1 MTSYIYL
8 GVAKN
13 DSATFVDI
21 DAADSGREPTTHARG
36 LLNEHR
42 SCERVEI
49 WRDDERVAVVAR
61 PVEDR
66 AP

>member
-1 MTSYIYL
+1 MGSYVYL
-8 GVAKN
+8 GVARN
-13 DSATFVDI
+13 DSTTFVDI
-21 DAADSGREPTTHARG
+21 DAVDSGREPTRHARS
-36 LLNEHR
+36 LLAEHR

-61 PVEDR
+61 LTAGH

>member
-1 MTSYIYL
+1 MTSYVYL

-21 DAADSGREPTTHARG
+21 DAVDSGREPTVYARN
-36 LLNEHR
+36 LLAEHR

-61 PVEDR
+61 P
-66 AP
+66 APA

>member
-1 MTSYIYL
+1 MASYVYL
-8 GVAKN
+8 GVAPN

-21 DAADSGREPTTHARG
+21 DAVDSGREPTLHARH
-36 LLNEHR
+36 LLAEHR

-61 PVEDR
+61 LTEGH

>member
-1 MTSYIYL
+1 MTSYVYL
-8 GVAKN
+8 GVARN
-13 DSATFVDI
+13 HSATFVDI
-21 DAADSGREPTTHARG
+21 DAVDSGREPILHARC
-36 LLNEHR
+36 LLAEHR

-61 PVEDR
+61 PMEGH

>member
-1 MTSYIYL
+1 MTSYVYL
-8 GVAKN
+8 GVARN

-21 DAADSGREPTTHARG
+21 DAIDSGREPILYARY
-36 LLNEHR
+36 LLAEHR

-61 PVEDR
+61 PAEGH
-66 AP
+66 AS